1 MPESYIYIYFVAKK
15 RVNNRRSVI
24 IKARYKHEA
33 TTSVIIIHIQ
43 IEMMLFSGTRDHR
56 SLSSFNGV
64 FGTGRRRLILAVEK
78 GVMSETPAN
87 PDPSALSVRQKRPF
101 YTASHVFDVCLQ
113 IQQTGS
119 NRKLR
124 CRMKL
129 QVSWLTQFLLCSI
142 CSKTNANHQVC
153 VQVLAGA
160 ELQLLAVW
168 RKLRANI
175 PSHKIHRRPDCCLG
189 FSSEHRFSK

>member
-1 MPESYIYIYFVAKK
+1 MSESYIYIYFVAKKK

-33 TTSVIIIHIQ
+33 TTSVIIIDIQ
-43 IEMMLFSGTRDHR
+43 IEMLLFSWTRDHR

-101 YTASHVFDVCLQ
+101 YTASHML
-113 IQQTGS
+113 
-119 NRKLR
+119 
-124 CRMKL
+124 
-129 QVSWLTQFLLCSI
+129 
-142 CSKTNANHQVC
+142 
-153 VQVLAGA
+153 
-160 ELQLLAVW
+160 
-168 RKLRANI
+168 
-175 PSHKIHRRPDCCLG
+175 
-189 FSSEHRFSK
+189 